1 MKTYKQFFETAD
13 AKDYVVPKDDDD
25 EAKDIKP
32 RSKGERKFKDSHKVN
47 KKKHPTADDS
57 VHTGDIKKVK
67 KEEVELDEK
76 AKVKEDDDEVVDDDD
91 DDDEDDEEDDDEE
104 DDDEEEIDEDV
115 LDSLEDIAKKHQAKR
130 VKFSNKKS
138 MTVDAQTANAMVNM
152 FKKLNDQ
159 NKKKMRPFIDKSPE
173 NFMQLLDLAFGGGK
187 K

>member
-13 AKDYVVPKDDDD
+13 AKDYVVPKDDD
-25 EAKDIKP
+25 EEKKKLKP
-32 RSKGERKFKDSHKVN
+32 RSKGEKKFKDDHKID

-67 KEEVELDEK
+67 KEEVELEEK
-76 AKVKEDDDEVVDDDD
+76 AKVKEDDDEDEVVGR
-91 DDDEDDEEDDDEE
+91 DDEDEDDD

-115 LDSLEDIAKKHQAKR
+115 LGSLEDIAKRHQAKR
-130 VKFSNKKS
+130 VKFGNKKS
-138 MTVDAQTANAMVNM
+138 MTVDATTANAMVSM

-159 NKKKMRPFIDKSPE
+159 NKKRMRPFIDKSPE
-173 NFMQLLDLAFGGGK
+173 NFMKMMDLAFGGGK

>member
-1 MKTYKQFFETAD
+1 MKTYKQFFEAD
-13 AKDYVVPKDDDD
+13 AQDYIVPKDDDD

-32 RSKGERKFKDSHKVN
+32 RSKGEKKFKDDHKVD

-76 AKVKEDDDEVVDDDD
+76 SKVKEDDDEDIDND
-91 DDDEDDEEDDDEE
+91 DDDEDDDEDEDDDG
-104 DDDEEEIDEDV
+104 EEIDEDV
-115 LDSLEDIAKKHQAKR
+115 LGSLEDIAKKHQAKR
-130 VKFSNKKS
+130 VKFGNKKS

-159 NKKKMRPFIDKSPE
+159 NKKKMRPFIDKSPD
-173 NFMQLLDLAFGGGK
+173 NFMNMII
-187 K
+187 